1 MMNKKIVN
9 FLSSLPVQV
18 LSSFILGGLFI
29 YASIDKIVHPH
40 AFAKIIY
47 NYQLMPDIFIYFMA
61 VTLPWVEMIAGFALV
76 AGIYRRASAIILS
89 ALLVIFSVAISIN
102 LIRGLNFDCG
112 CFSTLTTEGGSDP
125 VGLLLRDLLIL
136 IPGLIISFF
145 YRPFSKKQNP
155 LPVTPQ

>member
-1 MMNKKIVN
+1 MMNKKIAN

-40 AFAKIIY
+40 DFAKIIY

-61 VTLPWVEMIAGFALV
+61 VTLPWVEMVTGFALV
-76 AGIYRRASAIILS
+76 AGIFRRASAVILS

-112 CFSTLTTEGGSDP
+112 CFSTLTTEAGNDP
-125 VGLLLRDLLIL
+125 VGLLIRDFLIL
-136 IPGLIISFF
+136 VPGLIIVFF
-145 YRPFSKKQNP
+145 NRPLSSRGNSLSQ
-155 LPVTPQ
+155 QH